1 MVQSLSY
8 LVDMLTQAKSLSQ
21 YLLTLAQKHQT
32 GELVVKS
39 AKGECWKLYFYS
51 GRLIYATGGKHPVRR
66 WYRSLRRHSD
76 GFSSRWFATMHT
88 PGDYWEVDFIHQAVQ
103 RRYISIDQAKA
114 VFHSIVD
121 EVVLSLV
128 DYPMDDVCWS
138 PNRVVGQQTL
148 FVSVQQALVRSRGLY
163 NRWQTIAGDH
173 LPTVAPHELPY
184 LSPLIVNARGLQVHL
199 STATYNRVSRWMQG
213 SLTLWDIAAQTQR
226 PLTDVIKLLVP
237 LIYQG
242 WVELIPIDDIPAPH
256 ITRRLSNPVE
266 KTRALVACV
275 DDSPLVSKVMAELLQ
290 PLGYEVLPITKPV
303 EQISIL
309 TQHRPDLIFLDLMM
323 PNISGYELCKFLRNT
338 KEFYK
343 TPIIILTGRDG
354 VIDRMRAKIV
364 GADDFLAKPPAPEK
378 LAQLLNKHVA
388 TENI

>member
-1 MVQSLSY
+1 
-8 LVDMLTQAKSLSQ
+8 MLTQAKSLAQ
-21 YLLTLAQKHQT
+21 YLLNLAQKHQT
-32 GELVVKS
+32 GELVVES
-39 AKGECWKLYFYS
+39 AMGESWKLYFYS

-66 WYRSLRRHSD
+66 WYRSLRRHSKE
-76 GFSSRWFATMHT
+76 FSNRWFTTMHT

-103 RRYISIDQAKA
+103 RQYISVNQAKGM
-114 VFHSIVD
+114 FHSIVD

-128 DYPMDDVCWS
+128 DYPMNNMRWY
-138 PNRVVGQQTL
+138 PNRVVGQQAL
-148 FVSVQQALVRSRGLY
+148 FVSVQQALMRSRSMY
-163 NRWQTIAGDH
+163 NRWKAIAGDH

-184 LSPLIVNARGLQVHL
+184 LSPLVVNARGLQVHL
-199 STATYNRVSRWMQG
+199 SATKYDRVSRWMQG

-226 PLTDVIKLLVP
+226 SLSDVVKLLIP

-242 WVELIPIDDIPAPH
+242 WVELLPIDDIPAPYT
-256 ITRRLSNPVE
+256 TRRSAYPVE
-266 KTRALVACV
+266 HTKALVACI

-290 PLGYEVLPITKPV
+290 PLGYEVFSITRPV

-323 PNISGYELCKFLRNT
+323 PNITGYELCKFLRNT
-338 KEFYK
+338 KEFYE

-354 VIDRMRAKIV
+354 MIDRMRAKLV
-364 GADDFLAKPPAPEK
+364 GADDFLTKPPAPDK
-378 LAQLLNKHVA
+378 LAQLLKRYVS